1 MSVLSISRLSVTRGR
16 LRVLSELSLEVREGE
31 RVGILGPSGAGK
43 STLFRAIAGE
53 DEPEGGTIDLDGKS
67 LLGLPLYQRAR
78 RGLGY
83 IPQEPSVLFEL
94 TVEQNLLAFAELTKS
109 DPVRAKT
116 LGERVGLGARFST
129 QAKHLSAGERRR
141 LEFARAV
148 LPRPRL
154 LLCDEPWSGIDPQ
167 GGERLAELVRELSS
181 EGVTIVLADH
191 HVAEALSACTR
202 ACLLLE
208 GRITVDATPDE
219 FRENALVK
227 KRYLSHWESDGTTA
241 ERAV

>member
-1 MSVLSISRLSVTRGR
+1 MSVLSLSRISVSRGR
-16 LRVLSELSLEVREGE
+16 LRVLTELSLEVQEGE

-53 DEPEGGTIDLDGKS
+53 DEPSSGNIALDGKS
-67 LLGLPLYQRAR
+67 LVGLPLYQRAR

-94 TVEQNLLAFAELTKS
+94 TVEANLLAFAELTNSPKK
-109 DPVRAKT
+109 RAQE
-116 LGERVGLGARFST
+116 LGERVGLAARFAT
-129 QAKHLSAGERRR
+129 LAKHLSAGERRR

-148 LPRPRL
+148 LPKPKL

-202 ACLLLE
+202 ACLLLD
-208 GRITVDATPDE
+208 GKIAVDGTPEE

-227 KRYLSHWESDGTTA
+227 KRYLSHWQTDDASGTT
-241 ERAV
+241 